1 MEACILVNTFL
12 VFLEVISLLNMTIVR
27 VLLSLDRFISS
38 LTGRPCSLNDEE
50 YVFNSFLKFFPSLIK
65 DFFSFDLD
73 LPIECDDEYWDNE
86 FQQPSGKPSS
96 ITYFN
101 CFLRLMDIFAY
112 AMRLIVSQV
121 SFELFFQITH
131 SSSAVPDKASE

>member
-1 MEACILVNTFL
+1 M
-12 VFLEVISLLNMTIVR
+12 
-27 VLLSLDRFISS
+27 DRFISS

-50 YVFNSFLKFFPSLIK
+50 YVFFDSFFGFSRSLIS
-65 DFFSFDLD
+65 DSCSFDLD
-73 LPIECDDEYWDNE
+73 LPIECDDEYWDNG

-112 AMRLIVSQV
+112 AMRLIVRQIYLG
-121 SFELFFQITH
+121 LFFFRITH
-131 SSSAVPDKASE
+131 SSSAVPDKAPEWQDCEYSSTF